1 MAVFACDSSVATCT
15 VPNGFSSPSDGRGL
29 DPRWGG
35 PALRVFLEGR
45 EQDCP
50 NLGRERDGVGAHVLT
65 LPLMCWYLGR
75 QGSSGN
81 GSWENTESSPEEQ
94 ELRVSGKLGEYCSDG
109 MQRSRY
115 SCKKI
120 IALEDLSERL
130 KKSLWLTGGRAV
142 VKLRDFP
149 EDCERVLFS

>member
-1 MAVFACDSSVATCT
+1 M
-15 VPNGFSSPSDGRGL
+15 G
-29 DPRWGG
+29 GG
-35 PALRVFLEGR
+35 PALRVFLDSEGR

-50 NLGRERDGVGAHVLT
+50 NLGCERDGVGAYVLT

-115 SCKKI
+115 SCKKRI
-120 IALEDLSERL
+120 PLEDLSKRL
-130 KKSLWLTGGRAV
+130 KKSLWLTGDSAV

-149 EDCERVLFS
+149 EDCERVLFL